1 MTAAAASPAI
11 AAKICGLTTPEAM
24 DAARDHGAA
33 FVGFVFYPR
42 SPRHVT
48 PEQAADLA
56 GRRGT
61 AQAVAVTVDLDDAAL
76 AEILEA
82 APIDLVQLHGSET
95 PERVAEVRARFGRPV
110 MKSIAVGGPDDL
122 ARAEAYA
129 GVADRL
135 LFDAKPPRQAPDAL
149 PGGNALAFDWQLLA
163 GRSWPVPW
171 MLSGGLDAGNVAEA
185 LRISGARAIDVS
197 SGVESEPG
205 RKDPAKIAELLCAVA
220 KVEP

>member
-1 MTAAAASPAI
+1 MTAPAI
-11 AAKICGLTTPEAM
+11 AAKICGITTPEAM

-42 SPRHVT
+42 SPRHVS
-48 PEQAADLA
+48 PQQAAALA
-56 GRRGT
+56 DRRGG

-76 AEILEA
+76 AQILDT
-82 APIDLVQLHGSET
+82 APIDLVQLHGAET
-95 PERVAEVRARFGRPV
+95 PARVAEVRARFGRPV
-110 MKSIAVGGPDDL
+110 MKSVAVAGPDDL
-122 ARAEAYA
+122 ARAESYA

-171 MLSGGLDAGNVAEA
+171 MLSGGLNAGNVGEA
-185 LRISGARAIDVS
+185 LRVSGARAVDVS
-197 SGVESEPG
+197 SGVESAPG
-205 RKDPAKIAELLCAVA
+205 RKDPAKIAELLDAVA
-220 KVEP
+220 QFGR